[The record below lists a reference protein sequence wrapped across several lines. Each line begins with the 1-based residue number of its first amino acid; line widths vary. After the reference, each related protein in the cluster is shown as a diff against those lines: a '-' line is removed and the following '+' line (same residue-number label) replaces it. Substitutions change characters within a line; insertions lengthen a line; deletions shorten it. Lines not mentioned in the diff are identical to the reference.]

1 MSPENGTPITGGKG
15 SMDPV
20 VLIVQALVAGAGDAV
35 KDGASPAIRVANE
48 ALLAKVKRRVSGTTD
63 AEVALD
69 GYKAAPEVWRW
80 LSAELTSVG
89 ITPDLVAT
97 ARALMSL
104 VDAEGS
110 AAGKYDVDVR
120 ASQGV
125 QTGDHDDPY
134 NTITAPTTGPVPGA
148 GGQGGGP
155 GGGGGGGA
163 SPFGG
168 GGGGGGGG
176 SETGTGGDGGPG
188 GFPGGGGGG
197 GGAGPESGSQGGD
210 GASGMGRIT
219 YQVIGE
225 DEPRVAVFLPG
236 LKIEGRESE
245 VARLGFPPTPVRPTD
260 T

>member
-1 MSPENGTPITGGKG
+1 
-15 SMDPV
+15 MDLV
-20 VLIVQALVAGAGDAV
+20 TLIVQALVAGAGDAV
-35 KDGASPAIRVANE
+35 KDGAPAAIKGEYE
-48 ALLAKVKRRVSGTTD
+48 ALLAAAMRRVSEKTD

-69 GYKAAPEVWRW
+69 GYTAAPEVWRW
-80 LSAELTSVG
+80 LSGELTAVG
-89 ITPDLVAT
+89 VSPDLVAI
-97 ARALMSL
+97 ARALMWL

-120 ASQGV
+120 GSQGV
-125 QTGDHDDPY
+125 QARDYDVQY
-134 NTITAPTTGPVPGA
+134 NTITAPTAEPVPGA

-176 SETGTGGDGGPG
+176 SDRGRGGDGGHG

-197 GGAGPESGSQGGD
+197 GGAGPEGASRGGD
-210 GASGMGRIT
+210 GGSGMVRIT

-225 DEPRVAVFLPG
+225 DEQRVAVFLPG

-245 VARLGFPPTPVRPTD
+245 VARLGFPPTPIRSTD